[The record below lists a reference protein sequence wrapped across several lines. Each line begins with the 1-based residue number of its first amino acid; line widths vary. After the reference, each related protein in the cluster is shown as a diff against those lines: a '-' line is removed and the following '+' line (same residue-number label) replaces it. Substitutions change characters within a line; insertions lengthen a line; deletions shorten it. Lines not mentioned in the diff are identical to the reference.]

1 MLLSVC
7 LGARAYPITMVEQF
21 ADDVL
26 GDEARGPSDEH
37 GGHRLPTVGS
47 YVSALLPLMT
57 SAGVPAALE
66 IPVIP
71 ARP

>member
-26 GDEARGPSDEH
+26 GDEARGPSDEN
-37 GGHRLPTVGS
+37 GGHGISRGCQPH
-47 YVSALLPLMT
+47 
-57 SAGVPAALE
+57 
-66 IPVIP
+66 
-71 ARP
+71 